1 MGFAAQQ
8 DQWNALDVSRET
20 LDKLQAYAD
29 LLVKWQAKI
38 NLVSNS
44 TIDDLWTRHLL
55 DSAQVYPYLPKNTK
69 TLVDIGCG
77 AGFPGL
83 VLAIMGVEDVHMV
96 DSDMRKMSFV
106 REAAR
111 VTETP
116 VTIHNCRID
125 DVKETGFADVV
136 TSRALASLD
145 KLLGFADV
153 LRKPNGTC
161 VFLKGRKAEEEVI
174 EAQKRWDFDYQ
185 SHGSVSDPEGKV
197 LIIER
202 MTRK

>member
-1 MGFAAQQ
+1 MGFPAQQ
-8 DQWNALDVSRET
+8 DQWKALDVSRET
-20 LDKLQAYAD
+20 LDKLQVYGD

-44 TIDDLWTRHLL
+44 TLDDLWTRHLL
-55 DSAQVYPYLPKNTK
+55 DSAQVFPFIPKEAK

-77 AGFPGL
+77 AGFPGM

-96 DSDMRKMSFV
+96 DSDARKMAFV
-106 REAAR
+106 REVAR
-111 VTETP
+111 ITETA

-125 DVKETGFADVV
+125 DIKEIEFADVV
-136 TSRALASLD
+136 TSRALATLE
-145 KLLGFADV
+145 KLLGFSER
-153 LRKPNGTC
+153 LRKEAGRC
-161 VFLKGRKAEEEVI
+161 IFLKGRKAQEEVL
-174 EAQKRWDFDYQ
+174 EAQKSWDFDYQ
-185 SHGSVSDPEGKV
+185 SQVSLSDPHGQV

>member
-1 MGFAAQQ
+1 MGFAAKQ
-8 DQWNALDVSRET
+8 DQWDALNVSRET
-20 LDKLQAYAD
+20 LDKLQAYGD

-38 NLVSNS
+38 NLVSNN
-44 TIDDLWTRHLL
+44 TINDLWTRHLL
-55 DSAQVYPYLPKNTK
+55 DSAQIYPYLPKDCK

-83 VLAIMGVEDVHMV
+83 VLAIMGVPDVHMV

-111 VTETP
+111 VTDTK

-125 DVKETGFADVV
+125 DVKEIEFADVV
-136 TSRALASLD
+136 TSRALATLE
-145 KLLGFADV
+145 KLLGFSSV
-153 LRKPNGTC
+153 LRKPDGTC
-161 VFLKGRKAEEEVI
+161 IFLKGRKALEEI
-174 EAQKRWDFDYQ
+174 NDAQKSWDFDYKTE
-185 SHGSVSDPEGKV
+185 GSVSDPEGQI

>member
-1 MGFAAQQ
+1 MGFEAQQ
-8 DQWNALDVSRET
+8 DHWNDLNVSRET
-20 LDKLQAYAD
+20 LDKLQVYGD

-38 NLVSNS
+38 NLVSNT
-44 TIDDLWTRHLL
+44 TIDDLWNRHLL
-55 DSAQVYPYLPKNTK
+55 DSAQIYPLIPTGTK

-83 VLAIMGVEDVHMV
+83 VLAIMGVPDVHMV
-96 DSDMRKMSFV
+96 DSDSRKMSFV

-111 VTETP
+111 ITETH

-125 DVKETGFADVV
+125 DIGEVEFADVV
-136 TSRALASLD
+136 TSRALATLE
-145 KLLGFADV
+145 KLLGFSKT
-153 LRKPNGTC
+153 LRKPDGTC
-161 VFLKGRKAEEEVI
+161 IFLKGRKAEEELK

-185 SHGSVSDPEGKV
+185 SQGSLTDKEGRV

-202 MTRK
+202 MTQK

>member
-1 MGFAAQQ
+1 MGLAKQQ
-8 DQWNALDVSRET
+8 DQWNALGVSRET
-20 LDKLQAYAD
+20 LDRLQAYGD

-44 TIDDLWTRHLL
+44 TLDDLWTRHLL
-55 DSAQVYPYLPKNTK
+55 DSAQVFPYLPRNCK

-83 VLAIMGVEDVHMV
+83 VLAIMGIEDVHLV
-96 DSDMRKMSFV
+96 DSDARKMAFV

-111 VTETP
+111 ITETS

-125 DVKETGFADVV
+125 DLEQKQFADVV
-136 TSRALASLD
+136 TSRALASLE
-145 KLLGFADV
+145 KLLSFSSD
-153 LRKPNGTC
+153 LRKPDGSC
-161 VFLKGRKAEEEVI
+161 IFLKGRKTDEELK
-174 EAQKRWDFDYQ
+174 EACKIWDFDCE
-185 SHGSVSDPEGKV
+185 SKGSLSDPDGRI

-202 MTRK
+202 MTRT

>member
-8 DQWNALDVSRET
+8 DQWKSLDVSRET
-20 LDKLQAYAD
+20 LDKLQAYGD

-38 NLVSNS
+38 NLVSKS
-44 TIDDLWTRHLL
+44 TLDDLWTRHLL
-55 DSAQVYPYLPKNTK
+55 DSAQVFPYLPKETK

-83 VLAIMGVEDVHMV
+83 VLAIMGVPDVHMV
-96 DSDMRKMSFV
+96 DSDMRKMAFV

-116 VTIHNCRID
+116 VTIHNCRIN
-125 DVKETGFADVV
+125 DVKEIEFADVV
-136 TSRALASLD
+136 TSRALATLE
-145 KLLGFADV
+145 KLLGFSER
-153 LRKPNGTC
+153 LRKSDGTC
-161 VFLKGRKAEEEVI
+161 IFLKGRKTQEEVL
-174 EAQKRWDFDYQ
+174 EAQKSWDFDYQ
-185 SHGSVSDPEGKV
+185 SHGSLSDPEGQV
-197 LIIER
+197 VIIER